1 MFVFSHFTGRLKTC
15 IIIIIIRKLCQSQI
29 GRIWGL
35 RQGPLRVRKGIS
47 DVETIKPSVPKGI
60 PNEPYS
66 LVYVCVYTHLFPT
79 GMKRWHSCQQR
90 FTDGKYRWHLPARWN
105 ARHVFLTG
113 ASLRRARIS
122 PQSLLRS
129 HRGEDPRP
137 RLTSQQNKT
146 AVRRRMYSRW
156 YHIIDVLAIRAHTCS
171 SVVRSHNTRTHET
184 KPYREP
190 KTLRA
195 SHAKGVKSL

>member
-1 MFVFSHFTGRLKTC
+1 MSKSSWQNTGPSTGTTWSEKRYEPPGSNKSLCSEGNTSRAIFTCMCLH
-15 IIIIIIRKLCQSQI
+15 
-29 GRIWGL
+29 
-35 RQGPLRVRKGIS
+35 
-47 DVETIKPSVPKGI
+47 
-60 PNEPYS
+60 
-66 LVYVCVYTHLFPT
+66 THSFPT

-113 ASLRRARIS
+113 ASLGRARIPP

-146 AVRRRMYSRW
+146 AARRRIVYSRW
-156 YHIIDVLAIRAHTCS
+156 YHIIGVLAVRAHACS
-171 SVVRSHNTRTHET
+171 SVARSHNTRTHGT

-190 KTLRA
+190 KTLPA
-195 SHAKGVKSL
+195 SHAKGVKSLWSSL